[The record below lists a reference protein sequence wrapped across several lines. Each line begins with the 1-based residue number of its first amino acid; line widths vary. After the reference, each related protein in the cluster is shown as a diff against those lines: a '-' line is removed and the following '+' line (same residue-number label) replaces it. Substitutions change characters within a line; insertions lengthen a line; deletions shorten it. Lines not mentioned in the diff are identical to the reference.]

1 MDSMGGMC
9 ERWDQLIV
17 RACKLQIELTESVHS
32 SRSVPAQMPVVK
44 LGIIGHV
51 VGRGFSPPM
60 RTLATWPNTIA
71 RHSVTPRPYTSG
83 LVGGRQG

>member
-51 VGRGFSPPM
+51 VGRGFSYSRNVAKYYCTALCHAAP
-60 RTLATWPNTIA
+60 
-71 RHSVTPRPYTSG
+71 SG